1 MQIVSQV
8 LSSAGSVAPGV
19 GDARSG
25 KRKRGGKPQVPRR
38 LARKRAHA
46 IAGLCELL
54 RRVKRLRISAG
65 KAQQLL
71 VLTGGMR
78 RPRNALLVSFHPCRC
93 ALQPS
98 AHCRQEINSKAA
110 RVATYAA
117 AAALRRHSVS
127 TLASCSTWAVDGG
140 SCGKLTL
147 VTTMGAGAGA
157 EELEHFAPK
166 LAKCEVTQLHFSVA
180 ASGAVTAAC
189 ACAQQS
195 SVAALS
201 LATWRRLGEP
211 VRDMSL
217 LAQLAAQ
224 A

>member
-1 MQIVSQV
+1 MS
-8 LSSAGSVAPGV
+8 
-19 GDARSG
+19 
-25 KRKRGGKPQVPRR
+25 
-38 LARKRAHA
+38 
-46 IAGLCELL
+46 
-54 RRVKRLRISAG
+54 ISAG
-65 KAQQLL
+65 EAQQLL
-71 VLTGGMR
+71 VLTGGGMR

-93 ALQPS
+93 ELQPS
-98 AHCRQEINSKAA
+98 AHCRQEPSSKDA
-110 RVATYAA
+110 RVETDAA

-140 SCGKLTL
+140 SCGKLRV

-157 EELEHFAPK
+157 EDLEHFAPK

-180 ASGAVTAAC
+180 ALGAVTAAC
-189 ACAQQS
+189 ACAQRS

-201 LATWRRLGEP
+201 SATWRRLGEP